1 MGEDRRR
8 FGFDLN
14 DLPDDGLILCLM
26 GPQVVLPLP
35 GYNVEYPNNE
45 IKDWYAEL
53 LEADGL
59 SFNALKHEIK

>member
-1 MGEDRRR
+1 M
-8 FGFDLN
+8 F
-14 DLPDDGLILCLM
+14 
-26 GPQVVLPLP
+26 QVVLPLP

-45 IKDWYAEL
+45 IKEWYAEM

>member
-1 MGEDRRR
+1 MRSWV
-8 FGFDLN
+8 
-14 DLPDDGLILCLM
+14 
-26 GPQVVLPLP
+26 PQVVLPLP